1 MPAHEALN
9 VYLLNELTE
18 INIILLSSNCKSVYT
33 GTIPVPASNKIN
45 DLLIILPAK
54 APYTIHTQSGD
65 GSSLDFQATFSSD
78 IEIR

>member
-1 MPAHEALN
+1 M
-9 VYLLNELTE
+9 
-18 INIILLSSNCKSVYT
+18 YT
-33 GTIPVPASNKIN
+33 GSIPVPASNKIN